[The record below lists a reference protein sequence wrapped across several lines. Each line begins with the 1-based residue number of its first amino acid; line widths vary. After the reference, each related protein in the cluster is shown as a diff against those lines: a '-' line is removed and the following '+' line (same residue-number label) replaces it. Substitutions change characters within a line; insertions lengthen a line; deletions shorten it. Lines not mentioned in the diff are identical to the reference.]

1 MSTTPS
7 VNRKR
12 RVAVTALTGAV
23 IAAGV
28 AGTAAASGGT
38 LTLVAYSTPQVAFQ
52 KVISLWQKTPQGKGW
67 SFAQS
72 YGPSGSQSRAVASG
86 LPADIVNFATEPD
99 VTRLV
104 KAGKVAAN
112 WQANAHQG
120 ILTNSIVVFIVRK
133 GNPKHIHTWNDLLK
147 AGVKVLTPNP
157 QTSGGA
163 RWNILA
169 AYGAQLVQHKSTAQA
184 NAYLKSFFKH
194 VPVQDASARD
204 ALNTFHN
211 GVGDVLLDYESEA
224 FFAKT
229 HGFHYPY
236 IIPTQT
242 ILIQTPVAVLKASG
256 NLAAAQSF
264 ENYLWTTPAQT
275 VFATLGFRPV
285 NRTVG
290 KKFARQFP
298 HPAKL
303 FTISLFG
310 GWTTANQT
318 FFSPNGL
325 VAQAQQ

>member
-1 MSTTPS
+1 LPSTPH

-12 RVAVTALTGAV
+12 RIAVAALAGAV
-23 IAAGV
+23 VAAGV
-28 AGTAAASGGT
+28 AGTAVASGGS
-38 LTLVAYSTPQVAFQ
+38 LTLVAYSTPQVAFT
-52 KVISLWQKTPQGKGW
+52 KIISQFQKTPQGRGW
-67 SFAQS
+67 TFNQS
-72 YGPSGSQSRAVASG
+72 YGPSGAQSRAVASG
-86 LPADIVNFATEPD
+86 LSADIVNFATEPD

-104 KAGKVAAN
+104 KAGKVADN
-112 WQANAHQG
+112 WQANTHQG

-133 GNPKHIHTWNDLLK
+133 GNPKHIHTWADLLK
-147 AGVKVLTPNP
+147 PGVKVLTPNP

-169 AYGAQLVQHKSTAQA
+169 AYGAQLVQHKSTDQA

-236 IIPTQT
+236 NIPTQT
-242 ILIQTPVAVLKASG
+242 ILIQTPVAVLKTSS
-256 NLAAAQSF
+256 NLPEAQAF
-264 ENYLWTTPAQT
+264 ENYLWSAPAQT
-275 VFATLGFRPV
+275 IFAKLGFRPV
-285 NRTVG
+285 NRAVG
-290 KKFARQFP
+290 KKYARSFP

-303 FTISLFG
+303 FTIGLFG
-310 GWTTANQT
+310 GWTAANQT
-318 FFSPNGL
+318 FFSANGL